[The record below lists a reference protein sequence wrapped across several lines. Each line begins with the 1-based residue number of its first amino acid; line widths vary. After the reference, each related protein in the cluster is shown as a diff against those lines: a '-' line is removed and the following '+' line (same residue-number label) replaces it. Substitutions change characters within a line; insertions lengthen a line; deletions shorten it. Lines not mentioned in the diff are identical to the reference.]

1 MTGIMVKAKVRTDI
15 KKNRLYIT
23 LPTSINTKEL
33 EKIYSEVRFG
43 VADLKP
49 GFDVVTDLTHCSIGH
64 LSAIPT
70 LRKITAYLVAN
81 KVGRVVRIAG
91 NMSLILKQLISLA
104 SKFHCYKPV
113 YVLTAEEAEEEL
125 KYPIKQEGIR
135 FQLHN
140 RQIDYQTNAQKYTGS
155 ILDIS
160 ISGCAIKGQAG
171 HLLPGLEF
179 PVTFRLGSNDG
190 SMSTFTFQARVVW
203 AHNDMFAVQ
212 FIDLDEAQKAQLY
225 DSLAYELNNSV

>member
-1 MTGIMVKAKVRTDI
+1 MTGTLVKAKVCTDI

-70 LRKITAYLVAN
+70 LKKITDYLVAN
-81 KVGRVVRIAG
+81 KVGRVVRIVG
-91 NMSLILKQLISLA
+91 NMILILKQLISLA

-113 YVLTAEEAEEEL
+113 YVLTADEAEEEL
-125 KYPIKQEGIR
+125 ECPIKPEGIR

-140 RQIDYQTNAQKYTGS
+140 RQLDYQINGQKYTGS
-155 ILDIS
+155 ISDIS
-160 ISGCAIKGQAG
+160 ISGCAIIGQAD
-171 HLLPGLEF
+171 HLPPGAELS
-179 PVTFRLGSNDG
+179 VTFRLGSNDG
-190 SMSTFTFQARVVW
+190 SLSTFTFQARVVR
-203 AHNDMFAVQ
+203 AYNTMFAVQ
-212 FIDLDEAQKAQLY
+212 FIDLDEVQKAQLY
-225 DSLAYELNNSV
+225 DSLAYELKNSV

>member
-1 MTGIMVKAKVRTDI
+1 MTGMVKAKIRADI

-33 EKIYSEVRFG
+33 ERIYSEIRFG
-43 VADLKP
+43 AADLQP

-64 LSAIPT
+64 LSAIPI

-81 KVGRVVRIAG
+81 KVGRVVRIVG
-91 NMSLILKQLISLA
+91 NKSLILRQLIGLA

-125 KYPIKQEGIR
+125 KYPIKPDGIR

-140 RQIDYQTNAQKYTGS
+140 RQLDYHINDEQYQGD
-155 ILDIS
+155 IIDIS
-160 ISGCAIKGQAG
+160 TSGCAIRGQTDQ
-171 HLLPGLEF
+171 LLLDMKL
-179 PVTFRLGSNDG
+179 PVTLRLASRGGSLAVY
-190 SMSTFTFQARVVW
+190 TFQARVVRV
-203 AHNDMFAVQ
+203 NSNMFAVQ
-212 FIDLDEAQKAQLY
+212 FIDLDEVQKAQLY
-225 DSLAYELNNSV
+225 ESLSCELNNSI